1 MKKKNTFNKTQKI
14 FSQPLRTISIL
25 NIINSLVVIPFSLFK
40 AKMLSEIIFAAIN
53 GSVDLVIKHSIILI
67 CIVFGYNL
75 LLSAFEL
82 FRSLKDMT
90 AMQKCKILLYE
101 HLLSS
106 PLDLMFKST
115 NGSILENLT
124 DDLET
129 VVSAQKSV
137 CPGFIIAVLTTIV
150 YSIFIGQQS
159 LIIVIAL
166 LLLSLLQMIA
176 PIVIRKYLQ
185 RSYDLNRDVEAKI
198 TDLTVEG
205 YKGMAT
211 IKLFSLN
218 HWFLEKMKHL
228 HVEATSAGR
237 KAEMAGAAQESM
249 SSLVSNLMKYGMYVA
264 IGIIIYTQK
273 TTLDVGIQ
281 AIAISGGLFGA
292 VNSIFQSIPR
302 FSVIKKSEERLGK
315 WFEKRESLNTYT
327 VNDNYALYLDNISY
341 KYDNNAVLNGLN
353 LKIDSDEFALI
364 KGKNGAGKTTLLRI
378 ITGLLLPQSGT
389 VSFGINVETDM
400 TSFWGNVL
408 IYLPQEDIAFDM
420 TTIELCKMLKCSPS
434 VNEFEKWGVSRS
446 SIESTNISDLSGGE
460 KKKVYLAIA
469 FFLNPKVLI
478 LDEPTNSLDND
489 TKEILCH
496 KLRKRSNATLVISHD
511 DCFDELNPNIY
522 RLKDGEI
529 QIVQNNKNN

>member
-1 MKKKNTFNKTQKI
+1 MNSTNKLRKF
-14 FSQPLRTISIL
+14 FSQPLRLISIL
-25 NIINSLVVIPFSLFK
+25 NIINSLVVIPYSLFN
-40 AKMLSEIIFAAIN
+40 AKMLAEIVFAAIN
-53 GSVDLVIKHSIILI
+53 GRVNIVIKRSIFLL
-67 CIVFGYNL
+67 CFVFGYNL
-75 LLSAFEL
+75 LLSVFGM

-90 AMQKCKILLYE
+90 AMQKCKIILYK
-101 HLLSS
+101 HLLAS

-137 CPGFIIAVLTTIV
+137 YPGFVIAVLTTIV
-150 YSIFIGQQS
+150 YFIYIGKQS
-159 LIIVIAL
+159 LIIAITL

-176 PIVIRKYLQ
+176 PIIIRKYLQ
-185 RSYDLNRDVEAKI
+185 SSYDLNRDVEAKI
-198 TDLTVEG
+198 TDLTVTG

-228 HVEATSAGR
+228 HIEATNAGR
-237 KAEMAGAAQESM
+237 KAEMVGAAQASM

-264 IGIIIYTQK
+264 IGIIVYVQK

-292 VNSIFQSIPR
+292 VNSIFQNILQ
-302 FSVIKKSEERLGK
+302 FSLIKKSEERLEK
-315 WFEKRESLNTYT
+315 WFERRNSLNVCT
-327 VNDNYALYLDNISY
+327 VNDNYALYLENILY
-341 KYDNNAVLNGLN
+341 KYEDNVVLNGLT
-353 LKIDSDEFALI
+353 LKIDLDEFALI

-378 ITGLLLPQSGT
+378 ITGLLVPQDGT
-389 VSFGINVETDM
+389 VSFGIDDNSDM
-400 TSFWGNVL
+400 TSFGGNILV
-408 IYLPQEDIAFDM
+408 YLPQEDIAFDM
-420 TTIELCKMLKCSPS
+420 TAIELCQMLKCKPS
-434 VNEFEKWGVSRS
+434 ANDFEEWGISSS
-446 SIESTNISDLSGGE
+446 SIESTYISDLSGGE

-469 FFLNPKVLI
+469 FYLNPQLLI
-478 LDEPTNSLDND
+478 LDEPTNSLDKD

-496 KLRKRSNATLVISHD
+496 KLLKRSNATLVISHD

-529 QIVQNNKNN
+529 RIERHN